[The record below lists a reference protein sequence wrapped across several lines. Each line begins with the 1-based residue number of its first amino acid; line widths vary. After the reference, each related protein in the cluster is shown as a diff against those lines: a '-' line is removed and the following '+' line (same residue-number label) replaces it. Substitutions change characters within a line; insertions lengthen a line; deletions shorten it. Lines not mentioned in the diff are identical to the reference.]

1 MVREPYPGAARG
13 TSRPAGR
20 PKAARHHPSSCHAEL
35 PVSEHHVAPASCRP
49 FSKSKERAMRHQVER
64 RTHHRDRESDEVAA
78 GTTEHAPA
86 AEELKH
92 DLDEILD
99 EIDELLE
106 QNAEEFV
113 KAYVQK
119 GGE

>member
-1 MVREPYPGAARG
+1 
-13 TSRPAGR
+13 
-20 PKAARHHPSSCHAEL
+20 
-35 PVSEHHVAPASCRP
+35 
-49 FSKSKERAMRHQVER
+49 MRQQVER
-64 RTHHRDRESDEVAA
+64 RTHHHDRDA
-78 GTTEHAPA
+78 GGTAVETTERAPDTA
-86 AEELKH
+86 DLKH

>member
-1 MVREPYPGAARG
+1 
-13 TSRPAGR
+13 
-20 PKAARHHPSSCHAEL
+20 
-35 PVSEHHVAPASCRP
+35 
-49 FSKSKERAMRHQVER
+49 MRQQVER
-64 RTHHRDRESDEVAA
+64 RTHHDRPADEAGVAQSV
-78 GTTEHAPA
+78 HAPA
-86 AEELKH
+86 TADLKS

-106 QNAEEFV
+106 ENAEEFV

>member
-1 MVREPYPGAARG
+1 M
-13 TSRPAGR
+13 
-20 PKAARHHPSSCHAEL
+20 
-35 PVSEHHVAPASCRP
+35 
-49 FSKSKERAMRHQVER
+49 MRQQVER
-64 RTHHRDRESDEVAA
+64 RTHHHDRDVDEVAGETA
-78 GTTEHAPA
+78 EHAPDA
-86 AEELKH
+86 TDLKH